1 MAFRGGGFR
10 SDAGSGG
17 TVSLMQR
24 RESVLLQG
32 ISTSITG
39 TTPSAAILSAA
50 TDPLTV
56 EYQGSGGTDAEL
68 ISNTGGEADITFITA
83 GLYDL
88 KWEGQVDIAT
98 IRPTISL
105 GIWNSGDTIGTD
117 DPIAIISTQYVRGAD
132 SNQKV
137 FGYADIQIDADNTEV
152 KVAAFN
158 FLDPDTTSSFTLDT
172 GSKLYIRKSGIT

>member
-10 SDAGSGG
+10 SDQGGGSGG
-17 TVSLMQR
+17 GGTVELMQR
-24 RESVLLQG
+24 RESILLQG
-32 ISTSITG
+32 IATSITG

-50 TDPLTV
+50 TDQLTV
-56 EYQGSGGTDAEL
+56 EFQGSGGTDAEL
-68 ISNTGGEADITFITA
+68 ISNTGGEADIIFLTA

-117 DPIAIISTQYVRGAD
+117 DPITVISTQYVRGASD
-132 SNQKV
+132 DQKV
-137 FGYADIQIDADNTEV
+137 FGYAGHTN
-152 KVAAFN
+152 
-158 FLDPDTTSSFTLDT
+158 
-172 GSKLYIRKSGIT
+172 